1 MLNQYIY
8 DKTGGKV
15 LSVKEEVELA
25 KMLGVSVKSDLSGK
39 NDRDNILR
47 ALKNVGWG
55 TTLRKLQLASFSTGG
70 LIDAKS
76 VGEDGFALVKHGE
89 SILTKEQTQAL
100 IDFRPAI
107 PQLNTMVDLIKNIPI
122 SSASQS
128 PTYNIEV
135 SNNVSG
141 AVSQETLNEMRKIAT
156 NQAETVIKKINSATY
171 AKGVRR

>member
-1 MLNQYIY
+1 
-8 DKTGGKV
+8 
-15 LSVKEEVELA
+15 
-25 KMLGVSVKSDLSGK
+25 
-39 NDRDNILR
+39 
-47 ALKNVGWG
+47 
-55 TTLRKLQLASFSTGG
+55 
-70 LIDAKS
+70 
-76 VGEDGFALVKHGE
+76 
-89 SILTKEQTQAL
+89 
-100 IDFRPAI
+100 
-107 PQLNTMVDLIKNIPI
+107 MVDLMKNAPI

>member
-1 MLNQYIY
+1 
-8 DKTGGKV
+8 
-15 LSVKEEVELA
+15 
-25 KMLGVSVKSDLSGK
+25 MLGVSVKSDLSG
-39 NDRDNILR
+39 NDDKKKIYNALLKKKIAFANGGILGD
-47 ALKNVGWG
+47 LV
-55 TTLRKLQLASFSTGG
+55 KLT
-70 LIDAKS
+70 
-76 VGEDGFALVKHGE
+76 GEDGLFIGSAGE

-107 PQLNTMVDLIKNIPI
+107 PQLNTMVDLMKNAPI